1 MCNNF
6 LTCGVQG
13 VYLGLREPDVD
24 ILHDPG
30 VLPHV
35 QQIDGPDDAP
45 AADPAACVRRGVRP
59 AAAVAQAHLPALVQR
74 HAGVHRRVRRR
85 RQLHPV
91 HRPEPVAG
99 AVAGEVG
106 RQDAP
111 ARRVPEA
118 PLLRRPRL
126 EPRQAAA
133 QRGRAG
139 VAVAERP
146 ALGVAVA
153 RVGRVVPEA
162 APRAVDPHEALHLP
176 RRRVGHEPGEQRRV
190 EDGVAVVRL
199 VGARDHREGEVLGL
213 EVRHAR
219 ELRAVPRPA
228 PVDHRRAAEEEELRQ
243 AAGNE
248 LERVRPR
255 RGVGRARPRRHVPG
269 DAVLDV
275 HPELHPREQGVRR
288 VVEALP
294 RHASGR
300 PGAHDEV
307 AVVLEPSG
315 GAGGGYVPRRSRGR
329 PHGGVLRVGDDKAA
343 VGGQPGDGGDVDD
356 RVLPVGDP
364 HDGLA
369 GDAGVPN
376 AEIRPAVGGAIRD
389 EETELKDATGRD
401 ERLVAGDEPGLADD
415 VGGGSGA

>member
-1 MCNNF
+1 
-6 LTCGVQG
+6 
-13 VYLGLREPDVD
+13 
-24 ILHDPG
+24 
-30 VLPHV
+30 PHV

-45 AADPAACVRRGVRP
+45 AADSAAHVRRGVRP
-59 AAAVAQAHLPALVQR
+59 AAAVAQARLPALVQR
-74 HAGVHRRVRRR
+74 HAGVHRRVRRH

-99 AVAGEVG
+99 GAPAGKVG

-111 ARRVPEA
+111 AGRVPEA

-139 VAVAERP
+139 VAVAEHT

-162 APRAVDPHEALHLP
+162 APRAADPHEALHLP
-176 RRRVGHEPGEQRRV
+176 RRCVHGEPREQLRVA
-190 EDGVAVVRL
+190 DGVAVVRL
-199 VGARDHREGEVLGL
+199 VRTRHHREGEILGP
-213 EVRHAR
+213 EVRHTG

-228 PVDHRRAAEEEELRQ
+228 RVDARRAVEEDELRQ
-243 AAGNE
+243 PSEDE
-248 LERVRPR
+248 LERVGAR
-255 RGVGRARPRRHVPG
+255 RGVRRASPRRDVPG

-275 HPELHPREQGVRR
+275 NPELHAREQGVRR

-294 RHASGR
+294 RHTVSRAASV
-300 PGAHDEV
+300 GAQEEI
-307 AVVLEPSG
+307 AVVEEPSG
-315 GAGGGYVPRRSRGR
+315 GTGGYVPRRRRGR
-329 PHGGVLRVGDDKAA
+329 PYGGVLPVDDDNAA
-343 VGGQPGDGGDVDD
+343 IGGEPGDGGSVDD
-356 RVLPVGDP
+356 RVSPVGDP

-376 AEIRPAVGGAIRD
+376 AEIRPVVGGATGD
-389 EETELKDATGRD
+389 EEPELKDATGRD
-401 ERLVAGDEPGLADD
+401 ERLGAGDDPGLADG
-415 VGGGSGA
+415 V